1 MDLVKETER
10 CKKSWEL
17 LSDKKIIRRR
27 AVSPLKALVQFFSW
41 FVNPH
46 PVRGLY
52 RMVKEE
58 WLNDDENFR
67 FPLSHVPISEA
78 VKLDNGWTIPKGDVK
93 YLYDGPLWT
102 EDGKTCLVPPNTIVE
117 AAKRWL
123 GIWKLIA
130 IALLLLVIDFFLI

>member
-17 LSDKKIIRRR
+17 LPDKKIICRR
-27 AVSPLKALVQFFSW
+27 AVSPLNALVQNFFW
-41 FVNPH
+41 FLDPH

-52 RMVKEE
+52 RMAKEE
-58 WLNDDENFR
+58 WLNDDQNFR
-67 FPLSHVPISEA
+67 FPLLDNPLSGAI
-78 VKLDNGWTIPKGDVK
+78 KFDNGWTIPKGDLK

-102 EDGKTCLVPPNTIVE
+102 EDGKTCLVPPNTRGE

-123 GIWKLIA
+123 GIWKPIT
-130 IALLLLVIDFFLI
+130 ILLLLVIIFFLI